1 MMEASVVPY
10 VDLLRLQEENA
21 ALLVQWRPQ
30 LLRVLLRHAQH
41 FQASLLAES
50 LLHLQTQ
57 QKQKQNMQRNVAESL
72 LRQLVDWLQQQ
83 YCKDVGPEQQ
93 SEGFSQQQ
101 LERKQQEEPP
111 LPLAVLLDLA
121 RGFIDA
127 FLPVGAIQMPVLG
140 FTAWIQRSLEQKTN
154 GWIFWGL
161 QLGIQRFFE
170 AECLHRQV
178 YFQAWGG
185 GKRMSCRGFAVCCC
199 CYSNKSSCCCSSSA
213 GRRSRS

>member
-1 MMEASVVPY
+1 MEASVVPY
-10 VDLLRLQEENA
+10 MDLPCLQEENA

-41 FQASLLAES
+41 FQPSLLAES

-57 QKQKQNMQRNVAESL
+57 QKQKQHLQQNAAESL

-83 YCKDVGPEQQ
+83 YCKDVGLEQRL
-93 SEGFSQQQ
+93 EGFSQQQ
-101 LERKQQEEPP
+101 LEQKQQEEPP

-127 FLPVGAIQMPVLG
+127 FLPVGGIQMPVLG
-140 FTAWIQRSLEQKTN
+140 FTAWDTAFFGAQNEWL
-154 GWIFWGL
+154 WICWGL
-161 QLGIQRFFE
+161 QLGLQRFFE

-185 GKRMSCRGFAVCCC
+185 GKRMNCRGFAVCYC

-213 GRRSRS
+213 GRRSKG